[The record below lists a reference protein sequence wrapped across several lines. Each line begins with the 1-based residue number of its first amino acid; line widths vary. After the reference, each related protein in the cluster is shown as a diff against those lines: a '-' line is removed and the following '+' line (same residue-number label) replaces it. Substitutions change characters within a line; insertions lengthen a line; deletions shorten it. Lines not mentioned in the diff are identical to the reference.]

1 MKAIDEILDELE
13 EYIEQ
18 AKNLPFSAKISV
30 DKETVL
36 SLINEL
42 RLNLPNEIL
51 QAKRIIGDYDRII
64 KEAEIKASDLIK
76 NAYAQ
81 SGEMIGEHEIYI
93 KAVAKAN
100 ELMEEAKQSA
110 RDVRKNAII
119 YADELISRLETVLK
133 EAMITYQKQSRMA
146 EDCFSQLLN
155 TLSKN
160 RRELKNENGD

>member
-18 AKNLPFSAKISV
+18 AKNLPFSAKISL

-155 TLSKN
+155 TLYKN